1 MVYKSENEIILLKG
15 ENMKYVVTFITL
27 LLVYL
32 FLAGFTVDEVILG
45 SIVSIVLTFIMV
57 NQLNFKVDALFPIR
71 LLKFIFMYIPVFIW
85 KLILANLD
93 VARRVL
99 TPKIPLNPG
108 IVKVDTKL
116 KGDLGKLV
124 LANSITLT
132 PGTLSLDVIDQS
144 VYVHT
149 VDVKGQNAE
158 EKQANISEP
167 FEKILGGIFE

>member
-1 MVYKSENEIILLKG
+1 
-15 ENMKYVVTFITL
+15 MKYLITFLTL

-32 FLAGFTVDEVILG
+32 FLAGFMLSEVILG
-45 SIVSIVLTFIMV
+45 SIVSAVLTIILV
-57 NQLNFKVDALFPIR
+57 NQLNFKIDAKFPIR
-71 LLKFIFMYIPVFIW
+71 LLKFLFLYIPIFIW
-85 KLILANLD
+85 KLILANID

-108 IVKVDTKL
+108 IVKVDTRL
-116 KGDLGKLV
+116 KGDFGKLV

-144 VYVHT
+144 IYVHT
-149 VDVKGQNAE
+149 VDIKGATAE
-158 EKQANISEP
+158 EKQAHISEP